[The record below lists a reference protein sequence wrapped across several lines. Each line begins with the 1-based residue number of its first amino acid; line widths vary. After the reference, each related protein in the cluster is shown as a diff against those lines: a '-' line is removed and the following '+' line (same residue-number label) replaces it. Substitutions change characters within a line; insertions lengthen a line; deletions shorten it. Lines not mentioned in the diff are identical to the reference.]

1 MGIAGAGYATVLAN
15 WASALFGAYLL
26 FKNKH
31 EVSYR
36 VRSAWRWNKDL
47 VRRYIRYG
55 LPSGLQ
61 WALEGLAFTVF
72 LIFVGRFENGDAALA
87 SSSITVTI
95 MMLAVLPAVGVAQ
108 AVMVL
113 VGQHLGNKRPDLAE
127 EASWSGVQVSAM
139 YIMTVGVTF
148 LLIPGFYLSWFK
160 NQDNAAF
167 WETVSMTVPYLL
179 MYAALFTTFDS
190 MNLIFSFALKGAGDT
205 RFVSLVALM
214 LPWPIMVLPT
224 ILMRE
229 WEALYSGAWAR
240 RASSA

>member
-1 MGIAGAGYATVLAN
+1 MWINAVGLVVNVIFDYLFIFGRLGFPAMGIAGAGYATVLAN

-72 LIFVGRFENGDAALA
+72 LIFVGRFENGDAALV

-95 MMLAVLPAVGVAQ
+95 LMLAVLPAVGVAQ

-127 EASWSGVQVSAM
+127 EASWSGVRSPQCTS
-139 YIMTVGVTF
+139 
-148 LLIPGFYLSWFK
+148 
-160 NQDNAAF
+160 
-167 WETVSMTVPYLL
+167 
-179 MYAALFTTFDS
+179 
-190 MNLIFSFALKGAGDT
+190 
-205 RFVSLVALM
+205 
-214 LPWPIMVLPT
+214 
-224 ILMRE
+224 
-229 WEALYSGAWAR
+229 
-240 RASSA
+240 